1 MNNATYKAPSSILA
15 AFALLRKKRH
25 HVDSKKEHAT
35 QKAKQADAT
44 VAGLSYPIYV
54 ARHGI
59 GVKGLL

>member
-15 AFALLRKKRH
+15 AFARLRKKH

-44 VAGLSYPIYV
+44 VVGLSYPIYV

>member
-15 AFALLRKKRH
+15 AFALLRKKHR
-25 HVDSKKEHAT
+25 VDSKKEHAT
-35 QKAKQADAT
+35 QKAKKADAT

-54 ARHGI
+54 ARHGV